1 MTNAEAFAVGWVYG
15 RIVQATGAEP
25 DPNAARQ
32 PYTYLGR
39 LMVSHA
45 APGMVS
51 SDLSAQIGAALASI
65 DTMDIP
71 IGGET
76 EAVQPSEIHRKPDT
90 AARQARAGACAPSEI
105 QSAWSLGYFSGF
117 GGRPLDQGF
126 DIAAA
131 RKKKKLTQAKLAEMM
146 GVDQG
151 LVSRWESGK
160 VTPNAENMR
169 CLREI
174 LK

>member
-76 EAVQPSEIHRKPDT
+76 EAVQPSEI
-90 AARQARAGACAPSEI
+90 